1 MKKIINIFIFVYMF
15 LLNIFIG
22 FSMKEPLIIFNIIS
36 LIFLLIY
43 LIYSFI
49 KKEKIYI
56 IKRKTDIYVILFL
69 LLPMLN
75 LILHKYVSLN
85 SEWTI
90 ILQNISLLALY
101 ILINNNCNKSK
112 IINILIYSSL
122 PVIIIA
128 FSRLSNNIIWNYLLS
143 KFDIFSTTY
152 KTNRLVSNFNYPN
165 TLAIY
170 LSSLLFLIL
179 TQIKNNKKSIIYI
192 IYSFILL
199 LLIILTE
206 SRASIILLFI
216 FYIIYLYIKRK
227 DKNIKTIINISIINI
242 IGILLYFI
250 LKLFLKNI
258 YIILIV
264 LLIFIIFLN
273 YICKKYI
280 SKINIKYIINISI
293 ILILL
298 STIYITVGLNISK
311 PINIINTKYYRLNI
325 KNNKLYNIKIELDS
339 NNIGRKDR
347 FGVMINSVDNYGFTT
362 TILNESF
369 NTKDK
374 VLNYKVYIN
383 KNTSYINIVF
393 NNNYNN
399 NLTIKKIYINNKEY
413 ILNYKLL
420 PTNIVN
426 KINNT
431 LYNDKSMSERITM
444 YKDSLKI
451 FKKSI
456 IFGNGYDSWRYMYNI
471 YKSYN
476 YTVNVMHSSI
486 FDILIN
492 YGLLGISI
500 LSLLIYKTIKS
511 INNKNIDINI
521 LFSLLIL
528 FTHSIID
535 FDMSFMLIKYYSFIL
550 LILLLNDINDKKYEN
565 KYINY
570 IAFLITIT
578 FIIFNIN
585 YLYVNKYV
593 DKVNE
598 MNYEKKYKEY
608 IKLSKICPFNLKN
621 NYYKLFYES
630 NTVLNDLTII
640 NIEEKDLV
648 KDLNNFIKNEPYF
661 EKNDVLRIYTNLINV
676 DLEKENINKTN
687 ITNFRKKLNYN
698 DYKYDLD
705 GILDK
710 TNILI
715 NLYDNYNKYYIK
727 TKDTFIKEEM
737 KYLHKYINKNY
748 TTFTKNLNSY
758 QESGINELDYKEF
771 LNNYEEKISEF
782 NNTYRI

>member
-216 FYIIYLYIKRK
+216 
-227 DKNIKTIINISIINI
+227 INMIV
-242 IGILLYFI
+242 ILLYFI

>member
-112 IINILIYSSL
+112 IINILIYFSL

-206 SRASIILLFI
+206 SRASIILLI
-216 FYIIYLYIKRK
+216 
-227 DKNIKTIINISIINI
+227 IINMIV
-242 IGILLYFI
+242 ILLYFI

>member
-1 MKKIINIFIFVYMF
+1 MKKIINIFIFVFMF

-22 FSMKEPLIIFNIIS
+22 FSMKEPLIILNIIS

-43 LIYSFI
+43 IIYSFI

-56 IKRKTDIYVILFL
+56 IKRKTDIYVILFI
-69 LLPMLN
+69 LLPILN

-170 LSSLLFLIL
+170 LCSLLFLIL
-179 TQIKNNKKSIIYI
+179 SQIKNNKKSIIYI

-199 LLIILTE
+199 LLIVLTE

-227 DKNIKTIINISIINI
+227 DKNLKTIINISIINI

-258 YIILIV
+258 YIILII
-264 LLIFIIFLN
+264 LLIFIIFSN
-273 YICKKYI
+273 YIFKKYLNKTNSNI
-280 SKINIKYIINISI
+280 LKITLFVFIIIAVSYICI
-293 ILILL
+293 
-298 STIYITVGLNISK
+298 GLTISK
-311 PINIINTKYYRLNI
+311 PFNVVKTEKYRVNI
-325 KNNKLYNIKIELDS
+325 KKEKNYAIKIILDCKY
-339 NNIGRKDR
+339 IGQKDR
-347 FGVMINSVDNYGFTT
+347 FGISIYTLDSYDNEKLILQETISSEEKNKEYEINIPN
-362 TILNESF
+362 
-369 NTKDK
+369 NTR
-374 VLNYKVYIN
+374 YIN
-383 KNTSYINIVF
+383 LVF
-393 NNNYNN
+393 DNNYNN
-399 NLTIKKIYINNKEY
+399 IMTIKKIYVNNKEY

-456 IFGNGYDSWRYMYNI
+456 IFGNGYDSWGYMYNI

-476 YTVNVMHSSI
+476 YTVNIMHSSI

-500 LSLLIYKTIKS
+500 LSLLIYNTIKS
-511 INNKNIDINI
+511 IKNKNIDINI

-528 FTHSIID
+528 FIHSIID

-630 NTVLNDLTII
+630 NTVLNDLTIV

-661 EKNDVLRIYTNLINV
+661 EKNDVLRIYANLINI

-737 KYLHKYINKNY
+737 KYLHNYINKNY

-758 QESGINELDYKEF
+758 QESGINELAYKEF
-771 LNNYEEKISEF
+771 LNNYKEKINEF
-782 NNTYRI
+782 NNIYRI

>member
-1 MKKIINIFIFVYMF
+1 
-15 LLNIFIG
+15 
-22 FSMKEPLIIFNIIS
+22 
-36 LIFLLIY
+36 
-43 LIYSFI
+43 
-49 KKEKIYI
+49 
-56 IKRKTDIYVILFL
+56 
-69 LLPMLN
+69 
-75 LILHKYVSLN
+75 
-85 SEWTI
+85 
-90 ILQNISLLALY
+90 
-101 ILINNNCNKSK
+101 
-112 IINILIYSSL
+112 
-122 PVIIIA
+122 
-128 FSRLSNNIIWNYLLS
+128 
-143 KFDIFSTTY
+143 
-152 KTNRLVSNFNYPN
+152 
-165 TLAIY
+165 
-170 LSSLLFLIL
+170 
-179 TQIKNNKKSIIYI
+179 
-192 IYSFILL
+192 
-199 LLIILTE
+199 
-206 SRASIILLFI
+206 
-216 FYIIYLYIKRK
+216 
-227 DKNIKTIINISIINI
+227 
-242 IGILLYFI
+242 
-250 LKLFLKNI
+250 
-258 YIILIV
+258 
-264 LLIFIIFLN
+264 
-273 YICKKYI
+273 
-280 SKINIKYIINISI
+280 
-293 ILILL
+293 
-298 STIYITVGLNISK
+298 
-311 PINIINTKYYRLNI
+311 
-325 KNNKLYNIKIELDS
+325 
-339 NNIGRKDR
+339 
-347 FGVMINSVDNYGFTT
+347 
-362 TILNESF
+362 
-369 NTKDK
+369 
-374 VLNYKVYIN
+374 
-383 KNTSYINIVF
+383 
-393 NNNYNN
+393 
-399 NLTIKKIYINNKEY
+399 
-413 ILNYKLL
+413 
-420 PTNIVN
+420 
-426 KINNT
+426 
-431 LYNDKSMSERITM
+431 MSERITM

-476 YTVNVMHSSI
+476 YTVNIMHSSI

-500 LSLLIYKTIKS
+500 LSLLIYNIVKS
-511 INNKNIDINI
+511 IKNKNIDINI
-521 LFSLLIL
+521 LFSLSIL
-528 FTHSIID
+528 FIHSIID

-640 NIEEKDLV
+640 YIEEKDLV

-661 EKNDVLRIYTNLINV
+661 EKNDVLRIYANLINV
-676 DLEKENINKTN
+676 ELEKENINKTN

-737 KYLHKYINKNY
+737 KYLHNYINKNY

-771 LNNYEEKISEF
+771 LNNYKEKISEF
-782 NNTYRI
+782 NNIYRI